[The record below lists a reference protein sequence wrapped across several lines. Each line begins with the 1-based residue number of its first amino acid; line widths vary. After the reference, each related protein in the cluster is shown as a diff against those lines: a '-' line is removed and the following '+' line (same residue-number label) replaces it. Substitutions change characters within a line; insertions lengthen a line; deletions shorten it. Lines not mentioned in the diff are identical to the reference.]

1 MNYLKLPLDL
11 SGVLN
16 GQIQRCSYEESI
28 AQHLMM
34 LVVSRCGEVEGRED
48 YGSVIW
54 DLEFNQ
60 VLKNEDWEE
69 KVRQSLEA
77 TITKYE
83 PRLKDVEV
91 RVELTEV
98 EEDIRSKFPNARKRV
113 RLWVKGL
120 IVRNDQQFNFSTHL
134 YISPIS
140 Q

>member
-11 SGVLN
+11 SRTLN
-16 GQIQRCSYEESI
+16 GQMQRCSYEESI
-28 AQHLMM
+28 AQHIMM
-34 LVVSRCGEVEGRED
+34 LIISRYGEVEGKED

-60 VLKNEDWEE
+60 VLKNADWEE

-83 PRLKDVEV
+83 SRLKDIHV

-98 EEDIRSKFPNARKRV
+98 EEDVRNKFPNARQRV
-113 RLWVKGL
+113 RVWVNGVM
-120 IVRNDQQFNFSTHL
+120 VRNDQQFNFSTHL